1 MVADMAQAQ
10 DPLAL
15 KEQGNGL
22 FKSGEYKGAADFYSQ
37 VRSSQN
43 YICELK
49 KTWAIVWILDHAER
63 PTCNMKP
70 LSPRL

>member
-49 KTWAIVWILDHAER
+49 KTWAIV
-63 PTCNMKP
+63 
-70 LSPRL
+70 